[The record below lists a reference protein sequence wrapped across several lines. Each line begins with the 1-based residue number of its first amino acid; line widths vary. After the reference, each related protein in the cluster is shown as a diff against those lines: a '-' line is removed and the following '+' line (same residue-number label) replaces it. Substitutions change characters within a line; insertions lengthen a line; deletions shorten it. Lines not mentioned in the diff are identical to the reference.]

1 MNAMKMINR
10 MTLHL
15 RGFGFAI
22 VAAVALVC
30 APAGARAQ
38 DLGIVVGAKAPGA
51 KVETLDGTPADL
63 ATAIAK
69 GPVLLEFWA
78 TWCPNCKELEP
89 ALKAA
94 FDKHGS
100 TVQFIG
106 VAVSASETSAAVKA
120 FVTKNKLPGTQYYD
134 RHGSATDAYDAPATS
149 YIVLI
154 DKGGKVVYTG
164 LGGEQNLE
172 AAFKKLQ

>member
-1 MNAMKMINR
+1 MKIIDAITSR
-10 MTLHL
+10 LHL
-15 RGFGFAI
+15 PTLGLLIAL
-22 VAAVALVC
+22 AAAG
-30 APAGARAQ
+30 APRAARAQ
-38 DLGIVVGAKAPGA
+38 DLGIVLGAKAPGA
-51 KVETLDGTPADL
+51 ALETLDGAQANL
-63 ATAIAK
+63 STALAK

-78 TWCPNCKELEP
+78 TWCPNCKMLEP

-94 FDKHGS
+94 YDKHGS
-100 TVQFIG
+100 QVQFVLI
-106 VAVSASETSAAVKA
+106 AVSANETAAAVKA

-134 RHGSATDAYDAPATS
+134 RHGSASDAYDAPATS
-149 YIVLI
+149 YVVLI

>member
-1 MNAMKMINR
+1 MNTMKLINR
-10 MTLHL
+10 CTHHL
-15 RGFGFAI
+15 PRLGLAALAAFA
-22 VAAVALVC
+22 VVC
-30 APAGARAQ
+30 APVKARAQ
-38 DLGIVVGAKAPGA
+38 DLGISVGAKAPGA
-51 KVETLDGTPADL
+51 HVETLDGAQADL
-63 ATAIAK
+63 ATTIAK

-94 FDKHGS
+94 YDKHGS
-100 TVQFIG
+100 TVQFVLI
-106 VAVSASETSAAVKA
+106 AVSASETAAAVKA

-134 RHGSATDAYDAPATS
+134 RHGSASDAYDAPATS
-149 YIVLI
+149 YVVLI